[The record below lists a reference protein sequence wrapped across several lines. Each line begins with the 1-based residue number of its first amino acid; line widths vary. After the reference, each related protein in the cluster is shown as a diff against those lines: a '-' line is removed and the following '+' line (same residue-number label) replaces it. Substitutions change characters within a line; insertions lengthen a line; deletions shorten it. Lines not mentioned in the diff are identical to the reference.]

1 MKIDM
6 LSHKSQPTKSRT
18 RRQSQA
24 VHSVEIISKPEKPKK
39 YTKYSNLVDPLSGSD
54 TKTFKHPTLLAL
66 QERIVDELV
75 NPRIPGKASKPSILA
90 ANRGVQKALAQAS
103 SSATMPLPET
113 KLDGRI
119 MIEDDRI
126 LEKQGVRYF
135 PLTLAAEVAQVPRTT
150 LLDWISAKV
159 KFQGRALQTYESPTI
174 RNSYL
179 TEESVER
186 LAHRFTKW
194 PSNEPAGEITLGET
208 KDGTGYIGIS
218 KAARTIGIDQHTM
231 WLWIRQG
238 NAPTNAPLDLIKC
251 AASDQLYIRE
261 KEATKLKKAIPPSGL
276 RRGRRPR
283 QAIQPL

>member
-1 MKIDM
+1 M
-6 LSHKSQPTKSRT
+6 SSQKSQPAKGKIRRPSQTIQTVALISRT
-18 RRQSQA
+18 EA
-24 VHSVEIISKPEKPKK
+24 PKK
-39 YTKYSNLVDPLSGSD
+39 PATFSPSRLSVSD
-54 TKTFKHPTLLAL
+54 ISSAIFQHPSPSEL
-66 QERIVDELV
+66 EDRIVEELV
-75 NPRIPGKASKPSILA
+75 NPRKSGSKAPKSGFLA
-90 ANRGVQKALAQAS
+90 SRSGYQKALAQAS
-103 SSATMPLPET
+103 SLSNMPVPET
-113 KLDGRI
+113 KVDGRT

-159 KFQGRALQTYESPTI
+159 KFQGRTLQTYESPTI

-186 LAHRFTKW
+186 LVHRFIKW

-283 QAIQPL
+283 QAIQPS